1 VKSEKSGPV
10 ASSWHWNSTLSIVS
24 DSRVC
29 VLIIMIIISYKFSPF
44 FVASLVAQMVKKL
57 PAMQDMGLMPGWGR
71 SPGEMNSNPLQYSAW
86 RIPWTEEPGRLY
98 SPWGCKE
105 LEATEQAHTLVH
117 LIVCKLTILPAK
129 LLLVVHLSFSLC
141 ERKCT

>member
-1 VKSEKSGPV
+1 MKSEKSGPV

-29 VLIIMIIISYKFSPF
+29 VLIIMIIISYNFSPF

-71 SPGEMNSNPLQYSAW
+71 SPGERNSNPLQC
-86 RIPWTEEPGRLY
+86 ILPGEFHRQRSLAG

-117 LIVCKLTILPAK
+117 LIVYKLTILPAK